1 MPAPERPLTV
11 KLAFYDWL
19 LMTALSVVTLVITL
33 NSPIWDLAVQAG
45 LRQANTQGV
54 AIDANSLVTT
64 TKIIIVVVFGI
75 FAALYLFFAFMMY
88 GGRNW
93 ARIVLTVLGA
103 LTVLTA
109 VTPTTGSVTVN
120 GQTFTATNY
129 GINWISG
136 ILAVAAIV
144 LMYLPQSN
152 VYFKAAKAHRKGGV
166 R

>member
-1 MPAPERPLTV
+1 
-11 KLAFYDWL
+11 
-19 LMTALSVVTLVITL
+19 MTALSVVTLVITL

-54 AIDANSLVTT
+54 ALDASSLVTT
-64 TKIIIVVVFGI
+64 TKIVIVVVFGI

-93 ARIVLTVLGA
+93 ARIVLGA

-152 VYFKAAKAHRKGGV
+152 VYFKAAKAHRKGGL

>member
-1 MPAPERPLTV
+1 MTV

-19 LMTALSVVTLVITL
+19 LMTVLAVVMLVVTL

-93 ARIVLTVLGA
+93 ARIVQTVLGA
-103 LTVLTA
+103 LSVLTA

-120 GQTFTATNY
+120 GSTYTATNY

-136 ILAVAAIV
+136 ILAVVAVV
-144 LMYLPQSN
+144 LMYMPQSN
-152 VYFKAAKAHRKGGV
+152 IYFRQAKAHRKGV
-166 R
+166 S

>member
-1 MPAPERPLTV
+1 MTV

-19 LMTALSVVTLVITL
+19 LMTALSVVTLIVTL

-45 LRQANTQGV
+45 LRQANTQGGI
-54 AIDANSLVTT
+54 AIDASSLVTT

-120 GQTFTATNY
+120 GTTYTATNY

-136 ILAVAAIV
+136 ILAVVAIV

-152 VYFKAAKAHRKGGV
+152 IYFKAAKAHRKGAV